1 MGLHNEEAPM
11 ADRPVFL
18 YAAAYASAA
27 DARLDYEVLLDA
39 HAVGLVGTY
48 DAAVIE
54 RSADGKVH
62 VHKREKPTQHGA
74 WTGAAVGAL
83 VGAVFPPAI
92 IGSAVVGAA
101 AGGTIGHFRKG
112 MSRSEL
118 KEIGEL
124 LDGGEAA
131 LIVIGESKVREELE
145 KELRR
150 ATRISERELDAE
162 ADELRRELDEASKAE
177 SQA

>member
-1 MGLHNEEAPM
+1 M

-18 YAAAYASAA
+18 YAAAYGSAA

-54 RSADGKVH
+54 KDADGKVH

-83 VGAVFPPAI
+83 VGAIFPPAI

-101 AGGTIGHFRKG
+101 AGGTIGHLRKG

-118 KEIGEL
+118 KEIGDL
-124 LDGGEAA
+124 LDTGEAA
-131 LIVIGESKVREELE
+131 LIVIGESRVREQLE
-145 KELRR
+145 KELQR
-150 ATRISERELDAE
+150 AASITEREIQAD
-162 ADELRRELDEASKAE
+162 ADELKREID
-177 SQA
+177 QAAKEGSPA

>member
-1 MGLHNEEAPM
+1 M

-18 YAAAYASAA
+18 YAAAYDSAA
-27 DARLDYEVLLDA
+27 DARADYEVLLDA
-39 HAVGLVGTY
+39 HAEGLVGTY

-54 RSADGKVH
+54 KSADGKVH

-83 VGAVFPPAI
+83 VGAVFPPAL

-101 AGGTIGHFRKG
+101 AGGTIGHLRKG
-112 MSRSEL
+112 MSRSQL
-118 KEIGEL
+118 KEIGDL
-124 LDGGEAA
+124 LETGEAA

-145 KELRR
+145 RELRR
-150 ATRISERELDAE
+150 ATALTERELEAD
-162 ADELRRELDEASKAE
+162 ADELRRELDREAAKEASPA
-177 SQA
+177 

>member
-1 MGLHNEEAPM
+1 MGVHERGGIPM

-27 DARLDYEVLLDA
+27 DARLDYDVLLDA

-54 RSADGKVH
+54 KDADGKVH

-83 VGAVFPPAI
+83 VGAIFPPAI

-101 AGGTIGHFRKG
+101 AGGTIGHLRKG

-118 KEIGEL
+118 KEIGDL

-150 ATRISERELDAE
+150 AAGVREGEGQGRAG
-162 ADELRRELDEASKAE
+162 RRKS
-177 SQA
+177 

>member
-54 RSADGKVH
+54 RSDDGKVH

-83 VGAVFPPAI
+83 VGAIFPPAI

-118 KEIGEL
+118 KELGDL

-145 KELRR
+145 KELRGAASIR
-150 ATRISERELDAE
+150 ERQVQAD
-162 ADELRRELDEASKAE
+162 ADELKREID
-177 SQA
+177 QAAREGSPA

>member
-1 MGLHNEEAPM
+1 M

-18 YAAAYASAA
+18 YAAAYDTAA

-48 DAAVIE
+48 DAAIIE
-54 RSADGKVH
+54 KSADGKVH

-74 WTGAAVGAL
+74 WTGAGVGAL
-83 VGAVFPPAI
+83 VGAIFPPAI

-118 KEIGEL
+118 KELGDL
-124 LDGGEAA
+124 LDSGEAA

-145 KELRR
+145 KELKR
-150 ATRISERELDAE
+150 AESISEREVDAE
-162 ADELRRELDEASKAE
+162 ADELKREIDRAAKEETPA
-177 SQA
+177 